1 MSTKIKSLTV
11 PGVLESLS
19 VIRQYVADAS
29 AVAGLFPDQTYGLS
43 LAIDEIATNVV
54 MHGYKKSGLTGNISV
69 SAEVSENDITV
80 VLEDTSP
87 EFDAR
92 QLAAPPAESLAKP
105 LEERQIGGLG
115 VYLAMQNIDG
125 FDYKRLPAPFRGGGD
140 GPPFPDAPLGEQE
153 PHVQG
158 A

>member
-69 SAEVSENDITV
+69 SAEVSENDIIFRCIALRKKNRISNFFV
-80 VLEDTSP
+80 
-87 EFDAR
+87 
-92 QLAAPPAESLAKP
+92 
-105 LEERQIGGLG
+105 
-115 VYLAMQNIDG
+115 M
-125 FDYKRLPAPFRGGGD
+125 KRRK
-140 GPPFPDAPLGEQE
+140 E
-153 PHVQG
+153 
-158 A
+158 